1 MKKSPNEITLI
12 VEYQIGFSN
21 FFFREIESLHR
32 NDSNTK
38 YEKLFDGVILI
49 DSNPKT
55 LEKSSFVKRITE
67 VVKTFSSFHELQHLD
82 ASFGQFYVRIRD
94 SSDCHST
101 QDEKILGE
109 KLGARGRV
117 NFKNPDN
124 IFIAYHGKK
133 LWYLG
138 RQIYQSNQEKL
149 QNRKAGM
156 RPFFS
161 PTSMDPRF
169 ARFCINVAEV
179 QDGGTIMDPFCGTGG
194 MLIEAGLLKYNV
206 IGIDI
211 SQEMVLGTR
220 LNLKFFGIHDFTV
233 TRANFL
239 ELSNAINV
247 DAIVTDLPYGRSSS
261 RAGIETAELFSKLPQ
276 KMEQFLKRE
285 GCIILVTNTLEYLH
299 NFDELFSILFIIPLT
314 IHRSLTRY
322 YIKMRKKPKES
333 ETLK

>member
-1 MKKSPNEITLI
+1 MKKLKKSQNKNIFI

-21 FFFREIESLHR
+21 FFFKEIESFQPR
-32 NDSNTK
+32 EGNTE
-38 YEKLFDGVILI
+38 YEKLFEGVLLLECRPEI
-49 DSNPKT
+49 
-55 LEKSSFVKRITE
+55 LEKSSFVKRIAE
-67 VVKTFSSFHELQHLD
+67 VVITFDNFNELD
-82 ASFGQFYVRIRD
+82 ALDPSYGQFYVRIRD

-101 QDEKILGE
+101 PDERLLGE
-109 KLGARGRV
+109 KLGAKGRV

-124 IFIAYHGKK
+124 IFIAYHVKNI
-133 LWYLG
+133 WYLG
-138 RQIYQSNQEKL
+138 RQIYQASYEKL
-149 QNRKAGM
+149 QTRKAGM

-169 ARFCINVAEV
+169 ARFCINVADVPE
-179 QDGGTIMDPFCGTGG
+179 GGMIMDPFCGTGG

-206 IGIDI
+206 VGIDI

-220 LNLKFFGIHDFTV
+220 LNLKFFGIHDYVV

-239 ELSNAINV
+239 EYSNSLKV

-276 KMEQFLKRE
+276 KMYQVLKDD
-285 GCIILVTNTLEYLH
+285 GCLILVTNTTEFIH
-299 NFDELFSILFIIPLT
+299 NFDNLFTILFTLPLT

-322 YIKMRKKPKES
+322 YIKMKKNIKD
-333 ETLK
+333 